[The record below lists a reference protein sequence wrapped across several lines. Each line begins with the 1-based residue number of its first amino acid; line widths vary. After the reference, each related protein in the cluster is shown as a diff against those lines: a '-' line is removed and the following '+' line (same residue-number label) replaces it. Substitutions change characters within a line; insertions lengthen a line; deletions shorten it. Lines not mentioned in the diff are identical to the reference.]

1 MDKQVVINIQRAV
14 GANIDGFMGEETLR
28 LLFLKLGCPKQEV
41 AKSLAINANVQ
52 FRLKGIMDD
61 ALVFAHFMAQC
72 GHESGGFRYMEE
84 IASGAAY
91 EGRKDL
97 GNVVAGDGKRYKGR
111 GPIQLTG
118 RANYRRVGRKIGVDL
133 ENNPMLVSDPSIG
146 LWCGVE
152 YWDDKDLSKYAKM
165 DDIRT
170 VTRLI
175 NGGYNGLEDREAR
188 LKRMKTMM
196 GI

>member
-72 GHESGGFRYMEE
+72 GVIVKGLYDVLKHSRDQITEFKNWVFSSQTKLRVTY
-84 IASGAAY
+84 IASK
-91 EGRKDL
+91 EKWMRTIS
-97 GNVVAGDGKRYKGR
+97 NRTCWFSMSQR
-111 GPIQLTG
+111 G
-118 RANYRRVGRKIGVDL
+118 
-133 ENNPMLVSDPSIG
+133 SS
-146 LWCGVE
+146 
-152 YWDDKDLSKYAKM
+152 LSA
-165 DDIRT
+165 T
-170 VTRLI
+170 L
-175 NGGYNGLEDREAR
+175 
-188 LKRMKTMM
+188 
-196 GI
+196 